1 MNTPSEWLSRHGC
14 SPMEMAVSPSGR
26 IVFDRVN
33 HLLAAPEL
41 TREQSAIFRIK
52 GEKIHIF

>member
-1 MNTPSEWLSRHGC
+1 MTGVKTHSELL
-14 SPMEMAVSPSGR
+14 AY
-26 IVFDRVN
+26 

-52 GEKIHIF
+52 GEQIYIF

>member
-1 MNTPSEWLSRHGC
+1 MYISVYIYIYIYMYIYIDLYIDLNIHTYH
-14 SPMEMAVSPSGR
+14 
-26 IVFDRVN
+26 

-52 GEKIHIF
+52 GEKIQIF